1 MTSAFTTSLR
11 RLRRATNGRPAT
23 IAALVVAIIV
33 ILVATPQA
41 QQPAPTYVAAANPSG
56 AITDTPT
63 DVDLLVGRSTVL
75 NVGGPIARVSLTVP
89 DIADAMVTAPTQL
102 LIHGKQPGTI
112 SLFVWD
118 RGGAIKTFE
127 VKVRRDLTPLIAH
140 IKQLFPG
147 EPIAVMGSGKDVVIS
162 GTVSSKYVIEKA
174 ADVAA
179 GYVDKK
185 ENVVNLLKQQEG
197 VASNQVMLRVRFAEV
212 SRNALQELGGAVFS
226 DGYNNQFGRITTQ
239 QFPAPFFDQQKAM
252 LGKTLVF
259 SDYLNLFLFDAKNQ
273 IGAVVKALQG
283 KGVFQSL
290 AEPNL
295 IALNGKEA
303 SFLAGGEF
311 PYPIPQG
318 NFGAFTI
325 QFKEYG
331 VRLKFTP
338 TVLGGDLINLKIN
351 PEVSSLDFNNAVVIE
366 GFRIPALTSR
376 RADTE
381 VELRDGQTFAIAGLL
396 NNTALSTMR
405 KVAGLGDIPILGTLF
420 KSRAYQKDQSELVV
434 MVTPIIVRRDSTGV
448 SQGLPSLVEPF
459 LGAPNKTLPQ
469 PDPYTGSP
477 INPLHPKSK
486 PAPAPAPG
494 PAPSPAPVPS
504 PAPAPAA
511 QAPAEVS
518 APSQPVSSR
527 PLTAVQE
534 PGAQAAAP
542 AADGPTPA
550 PSQPLTKQQMKAIEQ
565 AREEERKAYLAQQKK
580 DAEAKKAE
588 DKRKAEEARKTEEL
602 RKQVEKLEQDRMKRE
617 SDEKKNTTD
626 RQNPQDETA
635 ARLKELQDLYLQEAS
650 SQAPKEVSSPA
661 TKTGSR

>member
-1 MTSAFTTSLR
+1 MTSALTTPLR

-41 QQPAPTYVAAANPSG
+41 QQMVPTYMAVPNPAVIAG
-56 AITDTPT
+56 DAPT

-75 NVGGPIARVSLTVP
+75 NVGGTIARVSLTVP

-118 RGGAIKTFE
+118 RAGAIKTYE
-127 VKVRRDLTPLIAH
+127 VKVRRDLTPLVAH
-140 IKQLFPG
+140 IKQLFAG
-147 EPIAVMGSGKDVVIS
+147 EPITVMGSGKDVVLS

-185 ENVVNLLKQQEG
+185 ENVVNLLRQQEG

-226 DGYNNQFGRITTQ
+226 DGYNDQFGRITTQ
-239 QFPAPFFDQQKAM
+239 QFPAPFFDKNSPM

-283 KGVFQSL
+283 RGVFQSL

-311 PYPIPQG
+311 PYPVPQG
-318 NFGAFTI
+318 NFGSFSI

-338 TVLGGDLINLKIN
+338 TVLGGDLIQLKIN

-396 NNTALSTMR
+396 NNTALSSMR
-405 KVAGLGDIPILGTLF
+405 KIPGLGDIPVLGTLF

-434 MVTPIIVRRDSTGV
+434 MVTPIIVRRDSQGV

-459 LGAPNKTLPQ
+459 LGQPNKTFAP

-477 INPLHPKSK
+477 RNPVNQKKSPAPAPV
-486 PAPAPAPG
+486 PAPAPAPS
-494 PAPSPAPVPS
+494 PAPQVSPAPVEGS
-504 PAPAPAA
+504 M
-511 QAPAEVS
+511 
-518 APSQPVSSR
+518 QPQPLSSH
-527 PLTAVQE
+527 PLTAVQQ
-534 PGAQAAAP
+534 PAAAVM
-542 AADGPTPA
+542 AAGDGAPMQA
-550 PSQPLTKQQMKAIEQ
+550 PSQPLTKQQLKAIER

-588 DKRKAEEARKTEEL
+588 DKRRAEEDRKTEEL
-602 RKQVEKLEQDRMKRE
+602 RKQVEKLEQERQRREAVDQEQKRQK
-617 SDEKKNTTD
+617 SPND
-626 RQNPQDETA
+626 A
-635 ARLKELQDLYLQEAS
+635 AAWLKEAQDAYEQEQLSKSATS
-650 SQAPKEVSSPA
+650 TTSTTSATSA

>member
-1 MTSAFTTSLR
+1 MTSAHTTSLR

-41 QQPAPTYVAAANPSG
+41 QQPAPTYAAVANPVAAA
-56 AITDTPT
+56 AADAPT
-63 DVDLLVGRSTVL
+63 DVDLLVGRSTIL

-89 DIADAMVTAPTQL
+89 DIADALVTAPTQL

-140 IKQLFPG
+140 VKQLFPG
-147 EPIAVMGSGKDVVIS
+147 EGITVMGSGKDVVLS

-185 ENVVNLLKQQEG
+185 ENVVNLLRQQEG

-212 SRNALQELGGAVFS
+212 SRNAMQELGGAVFS

-239 QFPAPFFDQQKAM
+239 QFPAPFFDQQQPM

-283 KGVFQSL
+283 RGVFESL

-311 PYPIPQG
+311 PYPVPQG
-318 NFGAFTI
+318 NFGSFTI
-325 QFKEYG
+325 MFKEYG
-331 VRLKFTP
+331 IRLSFTP
-338 TVLGGDLINLKIN
+338 TVLGGDLINLKIK

-396 NNTALSTMR
+396 NNSALSSVR
-405 KVAGLGDIPILGTLF
+405 KVPGLGDIPVLGTLF
-420 KSRAYQKDQSELVV
+420 KSRAYQKDQTELVV

-459 LGAPNKTLPQ
+459 LGPPNKTVPQ

-477 INPLHPKSK
+477 RNPVKPKSS
-486 PAPAPAPG
+486 PAPAPAPS
-494 PAPSPAPVPS
+494 PAPAPVP
-504 PAPAPAA
+504 PAAPSPAA
-511 QAPAEVS
+511 QAPAEG
-518 APSQPVSSR
+518 AAQPQPLSSR
-527 PLTAVQE
+527 PLTSVQD
-534 PGAQAAAP
+534 PVVQP
-542 AADGPTPA
+542 AADGATAA
-550 PSQPLTKQQMKAIEQ
+550 PSQPLTKQQLKAIEQ

-580 DAEAKKAE
+580 DAEARKAE
-588 DKRKAEEARKTEEL
+588 DKRRAEEARKTEEL
-602 RKQVEKLEQDRMKRE
+602 RKQVEKLEQERQKRE
-617 SDEKKNTTD
+617 AEDKKGGD
-626 RQNPQDETA
+626 HQKPQDEAT
-635 ARLKELQDLYLQEAS
+635 ARLKELQDLYQ
-650 SQAPKEVSSPA
+650 QEVSNPA
-661 TKTGSR
+661 TKPASR